1 MADSP
6 GDRWSGLGAL
16 IVLRHSA
23 VLIGGRRY
31 WLLLLS
37 PLLWLAG
44 QAALLIGGQLP
55 TFEPVSAQNTLIGV
69 PVAILGAFLGGRI
82 IAGELDQGTLE
93 IAYTVPGGA
102 HRVWLGKLAAAFLML
117 LASLILMTLFT
128 FTFFTGFPVFVTFH
142 GAAQAA
148 AFYMVAAMGLG
159 NLFRSETAGALAT
172 TALLGLEA
180 FIVSRLG
187 ASPRV
192 SAFWNPLAVEEADAD
207 QLLAMAVQN
216 RVGITLAIA
225 AIVALA
231 FARAERREKMLGG

>member
-1 MADSP
+1 M
-6 GDRWSGLGAL
+6 
-16 IVLRHSA
+16 ITVLRNSA

-44 QAALLIGGQLP
+44 QAVLLIAGRLP

-82 IAGELDQGTLE
+82 IAGELDQRTLE

-102 HRVWLGKLAAAFLML
+102 SRVWLGKLAAAGLML
-117 LASLILMTLFT
+117 LVSLSLMAVFV
-128 FTFFTGFPVFVTFH
+128 FTFFTGFPVVQTLH

-148 AFYMVAAMGLG
+148 AFYMVTAMGLG
-159 NLFRSETAGALAT
+159 SLFRSETAGALGT

-180 FIVSRLG
+180 FIVNRLG
-187 ASPRV
+187 EVPNVSP
-192 SAFWNPLAVEEADAD
+192 FWNPLNVQETDAA
-207 QLLAMAVQN
+207 QVLAMAVQN
-216 RVGITLAIA
+216 RIGTALAIA
-225 AIVALA
+225 AIVALT
-231 FARAERREKMLGG
+231 FTRAERREKMLGR